1 MPTATL
7 TFHLPDESEEHETT
21 IHAMA
26 YRSTL
31 SDIDQE
37 LRRNI
42 KYGDW
47 PQNVVDMLEVLR
59 GVIRDG
65 LDGIPLP

>member
-7 TFHLPDESEEHETT
+7 TFHLPDETEEHETT
-21 IHAMA
+21 IHAAA
-26 YRSTL
+26 YRATL
-31 SDIDQE
+31 ADIDQE
-37 LRRNI
+37 LRARL
-42 KYGDW
+42 KYGEW
-47 PQNVVDMLEVLR
+47 PQNVIEMLEELR